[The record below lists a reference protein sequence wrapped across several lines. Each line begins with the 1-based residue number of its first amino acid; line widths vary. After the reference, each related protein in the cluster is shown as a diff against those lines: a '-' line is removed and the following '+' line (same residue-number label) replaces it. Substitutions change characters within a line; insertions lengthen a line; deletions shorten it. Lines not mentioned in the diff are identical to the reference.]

1 MGTATR
7 KAMKREE
14 FRQALAATGYG
25 KDADAAA
32 ARKLSKTLSNRWIK
46 RSEQPGNFHAPNGQR
61 MAMRDDSGRI
71 NRTLKHAGK

>member
-7 KAMKREE
+7 KAMRREE
-14 FRQALAATGYG
+14 FRQTLATQGYA
-25 KDADAAA
+25 KDADGAA

-61 MAMRDDSGRI
+61 MKLRDDSGRI
-71 NRTLKHAGK
+71 NSTLRHAGK